1 MGENILFSVAARGDE
16 KGGYGYICLALSP
29 GLTCL
34 KACRFIVCI
43 SFVYYGGVHSRVTL
57 APPST
62 SKYGGEAQGR
72 VTSGTAVT
80 QESDVIQAPR

>member
-1 MGENILFSVAARGDE
+1 MLFSVAARGDE
-16 KGGYGYICLALSP
+16 KGGYGYCLALSP

-43 SFVYYGGVHSRVTL
+43 SFMYYGGVHSRVTL

-62 SKYGGEAQGR
+62 STYGGEAQGR
-72 VTSGTAVT
+72 ATSGTLVA
-80 QESDVIQAPR
+80 QESDVILAAR